1 MPNPNPP
8 PPAPAAPATP
18 ISPVPDAHAGVL
30 EAAALA
36 NLRSLDPTGKARLL
50 ERVLAAFEASL
61 ARLGPQLDA
70 ARRCG
75 DAEAVKHVAHTLKS
89 SSASIGAIKLSRLC
103 AEMEAMIRNGT
114 CPDLDAAV
122 RALDAEIATVL
133 PVLRKMLKSGS

>member
-1 MPNPNPP
+1 MPNPTSPTP
-8 PPAPAAPATP
+8 APPAVPTVPLPAVL
-18 ISPVPDAHAGVL
+18 SGVL

-70 ARRCG
+70 ARRSG
-75 DAEAVKHVAHTLKS
+75 DADAVKQVAHTLKS

>member
-1 MPNPNPP
+1 MPNPTPP
-8 PPAPAAPATP
+8 PPAPAAPTAP
-18 ISPVPDAHAGVL
+18 NSPVPDACAGVL
-30 EAAALA
+30 DEAALA

-70 ARRCG
+70 ARRSG
-75 DAEAVKHVAHTLKS
+75 DAEAVKQVAHTLKS

-114 CPDLDAAV
+114 CLDLDAAV